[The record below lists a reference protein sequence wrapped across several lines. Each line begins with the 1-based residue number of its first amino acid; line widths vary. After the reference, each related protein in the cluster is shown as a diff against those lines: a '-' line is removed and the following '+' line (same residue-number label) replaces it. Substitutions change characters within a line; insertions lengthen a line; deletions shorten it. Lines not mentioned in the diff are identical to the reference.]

1 MATTRRRF
9 IIGNLILA
17 CAAVALLVTSVATS
31 FWVQAT
37 LSDPD
42 ASFPDSTIN
51 YGLFVGHIEGRRAIQ
66 VEMDLS
72 MSCLWS
78 ESVCLMSCQTEDNER
93 QQELQDLVTGPADYV
108 CPTVKGSSSSTSSPD
123 KKFIN
128 AGIWVSCLL
137 FLAVALLAAVL
148 TAVFAVINTTTNPV
162 EPIAGVFGLY
172 LWNSIAVGSTLLVMI
187 LWGVQFADTLTD
199 NVAYSETIT
208 GIFKSQGQANLG
220 LSYWLLIVVLFLH
233 IVNLILLRVRQHLLD
248 REPPP
253 APTEPDKNTDGA
265 IFLY

>member
-17 CAAVALLVTSVATS
+17 CAAVAVLVTSLATS
-31 FWVQAT
+31 FWIDAT
-37 LSDPD
+37 LSEPD
-42 ASFPDSTIN
+42 KSFPDSKIN
-51 YGLFVGHIEGRRAIQ
+51 YGLFVGHVAGRRASQ

-78 ESVCLMSCQTEDNER
+78 ENVCLMSCQTEDDAR
-93 QQELQDLVTGPADYV
+93 QKELQDLVTGNAV
-108 CPTVKGSSSSTSSPD
+108 FMCPNVGESENSTSSAD

-148 TAVFAVINTTTNPV
+148 TALFAVINTTTNPV

-172 LWNSIAVGSTLLVMI
+172 VWNSIAVCSTALVMI
-187 LWGVQFADTLTD
+187 LWGVQFADTLSD

-208 GIFKSQGQANLG
+208 GVFKSEGQANLG
-220 LSYWLLIVVLFLH
+220 VSYWLLISVLFLH
-233 IVNLILLRVRQHLLD
+233 IDNLILLRVRQHLLD

-253 APTEPDKNTDGA
+253 LKVQEETNTDGT
-265 IFLY
+265 IYLY

>member
-1 MATTRRRF
+1 M
-9 IIGNLILA
+9 
-17 CAAVALLVTSVATS
+17 ALLVTSVATS
-31 FWVQAT
+31 FWVEAT
-37 LSDPD
+37 LSEPEG
-42 ASFPDSTIN
+42 SFADSAIN
-51 YGLFVGHIEGRRAIQ
+51 YGLFVGHIGGRRASQ
-66 VEMDLS
+66 VDMDLS

-78 ESVCLMSCQTEDNER
+78 ENVCLMSCQTEDTAR
-93 QQELQDLVTGPADYV
+93 QEELQDLVTGKGDYA
-108 CPTVKGSSSSTSSPD
+108 CPNVGGHSNSTNSPD

-137 FLAVALLAAVL
+137 FLAVALLAGVL

-172 LWNSIAVGSTLLVMI
+172 VWNSIAVGSALLVMI
-187 LWGVQFADTLTD
+187 LWGAHFTDTLSD

-208 GIFKSQGQANLG
+208 GVFKSQGQANLG
-220 LSYWLLIVVLFLH
+220 MSYWLLISVLFLH
-233 IVNLILLRVRQHLLD
+233 IANLILLRVRQYLLD

-253 APTEPDKNTDGA
+253 APIEPDKNTDGA